1 MIKCNGW
8 GNHLRLGNWLFLFTG
23 LNYLAKHSNNEI
35 VLPEYFLWDYLK
47 NLPNVTEDQNYDIEY
62 SFLSTKYSNDKKENF
77 IEFFKLN
84 NDKIINILG
93 YPGLQS
99 EKWFIDDV
107 DYIKNI
113 LEIKE
118 EKIKEVKTRYKDFFT
133 KPTIGIGVRRGD
145 FVGHKCFYQIPET
158 WYEDTLKKEF
168 PNYLDYNIIIFS
180 DNIEWCKNYYNG
192 KNFLFAESNNTY
204 IQHSNEYLNDPMDQ
218 FILGTLCDN
227 FIGGSSTFSWWQMW
241 YVKNFNNGKVIHSG
255 KNLAGNCYDLF
266 HCPHYYPENWII
278 NKID

>member
-23 LNYLAKHSNNEI
+23 LNYLAKHSNNKI

-47 NLPNVTEDQNYDIEY
+47 NLPNVTENQIYDIEY
-62 SFLSTKYSNDKKENF
+62 SFLNTKYSDDEKKNF

-107 DYIKNI
+107 NYIKNI

-145 FVGHKCFYQIPET
+145 FVGHNCFYQIPET

-168 PNYLDYNIIIFS
+168 PNYLDYNVIIFS
-180 DNIEWCKNYYNG
+180 DDIEWCKNYYIN

>member
-23 LNYLAKHSNNEI
+23 LNYLAKHSNNKI

-47 NLPNVTEDQNYDIEY
+47 NLPNVTENQNYDIEY
-62 SFLSTKYSNDKKENF
+62 SFLNRKYSDDEKKNF

-107 DYIKNI
+107 NYIKNI

-145 FVGHKCFYQIPET
+145 FVGHNCFYQIPET

-168 PNYLDYNIIIFS
+168 PNYLDYNVIIFS
-180 DNIEWCKNYYNG
+180 DDIEWCKNYYIN

>member
-23 LNYLAKHSNNEI
+23 LNYLAKHSNNKI

-47 NLPNVTEDQNYDIEY
+47 NLPNVTENQNYDIEY
-62 SFLSTKYSNDKKENF
+62 SFLNTKYSDDEKKNF

-107 DYIKNI
+107 NYIKNI

-145 FVGHKCFYQIPET
+145 FVGHNCFYQIPET

-168 PNYLDYNIIIFS
+168 PNYLDYNVIIFS
-180 DNIEWCKNYYNG
+180 DDIEWCKNYYIN

-266 HCPHYYPENWII
+266 HCPHYYHENWII

>member
-23 LNYLAKHSNNEI
+23 LNYLAKHSNNKI

-47 NLPNVTEDQNYDIEY
+47 NLPNVTENQNYDIEY
-62 SFLSTKYSNDKKENF
+62 SFLNTKYSDDEKKNF

-107 DYIKNI
+107 NYIKNI

-145 FVGHKCFYQIPET
+145 FVGHNCFYQIPET

-168 PNYLDYNIIIFS
+168 PNYLDYNVIIFS
-180 DNIEWCKNYYNG
+180 DNIEWCKNYYIN

>member
-23 LNYLAKHSNNEI
+23 LNYLAKHSNNKI

-47 NLPNVTEDQNYDIEY
+47 NLPNVTENQNYDIEY
-62 SFLSTKYSNDKKENF
+62 SFLNTKYSDDEKKNF

-107 DYIKNI
+107 NYIKNI

-145 FVGHKCFYQIPET
+145 FVGHNCFYQIPET

-168 PNYLDYNIIIFS
+168 PNYLDYNVIIFS
-180 DNIEWCKNYYNG
+180 DDIEWCKNYYIN

>member
-23 LNYLAKHSNNEI
+23 LNYLAKHSNNKI

-47 NLPNVTEDQNYDIEY
+47 NLPNVTENQIYDIEY
-62 SFLSTKYSNDKKENF
+62 SFLNRKYSDDEKKNF

-107 DYIKNI
+107 NYIKNI

-145 FVGHKCFYQIPET
+145 FVGHNCFYQIPET

-168 PNYLDYNIIIFS
+168 PNYLDYNVIIFS
-180 DNIEWCKNYYNG
+180 DDIEWCKNYYIN

>member
-23 LNYLAKHSNNEI
+23 LNYLAKHSNNKI

-47 NLPNVTEDQNYDIEY
+47 NLPNVTENQNYDIEY
-62 SFLSTKYSNDKKENF
+62 SFLNTKYSDDEKKNF

-107 DYIKNI
+107 NYIKNI

-118 EKIKEVKTRYKDFFT
+118 EKIKEVKNKYKDFFT

-145 FVGHKCFYQIPET
+145 FVGHDCFYQI
-158 WYEDTLKKEF
+158 LSNK
-168 PNYLDYNIIIFS
+168 
-180 DNIEWCKNYYNG
+180 
-192 KNFLFAESNNTY
+192 LF
-204 IQHSNEYLNDPMDQ
+204 
-218 FILGTLCDN
+218 
-227 FIGGSSTFSWWQMW
+227 
-241 YVKNFNNGKVIHSG
+241 
-255 KNLAGNCYDLF
+255 
-266 HCPHYYPENWII
+266 
-278 NKID
+278 